1 MMHTASNNP
10 GLGPLVRFYLG
21 TEPDSSGR
29 FIGDI
34 RKWNHERLE
43 RTHDYIQ
50 WLFPTRNRSQFNSS
64 APTLDEEQIR
74 DFQYDDRLQAE
85 LIASFQQMLDFYGFI
100 LRKDEG
106 CLSVERSPSWE
117 VQLKNWLTPQNH
129 NFLRITRILTSM
141 RILGLAGHSRAL
153 LAALEALD
161 KEFPDVIGNRTVGF
175 WRSATG

>member
-64 APTLDEEQIR
+64 APTLDEEQI
-74 DFQYDDRLQAE
+74 LS
-85 LIASFQQMLDFYGFI
+85 LIHI
-100 LRKDEG
+100 
-106 CLSVERSPSWE
+106 
-117 VQLKNWLTPQNH
+117 
-129 NFLRITRILTSM
+129 
-141 RILGLAGHSRAL
+141 
-153 LAALEALD
+153 
-161 KEFPDVIGNRTVGF
+161 
-175 WRSATG
+175 